1 MPLQKSQ
8 FHPIVIA
15 SAESDH
21 ENLRDLDN
29 AMDINNNESVKIK
42 EIDLV
47 LETWNSRFLQEQ
59 GKLAWITIFRET
71 KFTGCRFIILAF
83 RKKRWK
89 KKYQK

>member
-8 FHPIVIA
+8 FHPIVIT

-21 ENLRDLDN
+21 ENLRDSDN
-29 AMDINNNESVKIK
+29 AMDVNNESVKIK
-42 EIDLV
+42 EIDLA

-59 GKLAWITIFRET
+59 GKLAWIAIIRET

-89 KKYQK
+89 KK